1 MAKRKKS
8 GLDVD
13 LGNQC
18 SKIAYKWAKKTF
30 KNRKNKNGR
39 ALQDVDG
46 TFAGM
51 IAVDGNNIGIS
62 SDGIGTKIELAE
74 RTGIY
79 NTIAYDLVAMV
90 VDDLA
95 ANGFEPC
102 SLSNILDV
110 DLLDEK
116 IVDDLMRGLSEAAAG
131 AAVSITGGEIAE
143 LGSRIS
149 GYGKNMHFN
158 WGATGLGI
166 LPDILSQPISGK
178 KVEADDVIISFKSKG
193 FRSNGF
199 SLIRRI
205 LQKKFGKEWHA
216 KQYSQNK
223 SWGEILLTPSLIFT
237 PLINRILI
245 NKIIPHAIVH
255 VTGGGLPDN
264 LKRIL
269 TPNNL
274 GAELSDV
281 HTPQKFVIDLQK
293 LGNIKEKE
301 AYRLWNMG
309 NGFLVVVNK
318 NKKDELHKISSKL
331 NYKIKTAGKIVD
343 NQGIK
348 IKSKGAAPQE
358 LFYRNTE

>member
-1 MAKRKKS
+1 
-8 GLDVD
+8 
-13 LGNQC
+13 
-18 SKIAYKWAKKTF
+18 
-30 KNRKNKNGR
+30 
-39 ALQDVDG
+39 
-46 TFAGM
+46 
-51 IAVDGNNIGIS
+51 VDGNKIGIS

-110 DLLDEK
+110 DLLDKK
-116 IVDDLMRGLSEAAAG
+116 IVDDLMRGLAQAAAQ
-131 AAVSITGGEIAE
+131 AEVSITGGEIAE

-158 WGATGLGI
+158 WGATGIGI
-166 LPDILSQPISGK
+166 LPHILSQPISGK
-178 KVEADDVIISFKSKG
+178 EVEAGDVVLSFKSRG

-205 LQKKFGKEWHA
+205 MKKNFGIEWH
-216 KQYSQNK
+216 KNKYSHNK

-237 PLINRILI
+237 PLINRIII

-281 HTPQKFVIDLQK
+281 HTPQKFVTDLQK
-293 LGNIKEKE
+293 MGNIKEKE

-309 NGFLVVVNK
+309 NGFLVILNK
-318 NKKDELHKISSKL
+318 DKIEELQKISSKL
-331 NYKIKTAGKIVD
+331 NYKINTAGKIVK
-343 NQGIK
+343 NSGIR
-348 IKSKGAAPQE
+348 IKSKGADPQE
-358 LFYRNTE
+358 LFYRNTD